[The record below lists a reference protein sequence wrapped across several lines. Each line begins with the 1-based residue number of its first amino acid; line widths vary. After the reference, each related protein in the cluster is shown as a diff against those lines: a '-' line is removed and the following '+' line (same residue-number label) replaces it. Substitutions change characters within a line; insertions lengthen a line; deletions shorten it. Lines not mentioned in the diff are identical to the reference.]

1 MSATT
6 VDINGVHI
14 WSMTNYYFI
23 VQTEEVEK
31 LTASVNNDLLSTLT
45 DKIDPSIIEAVN
57 SATEVISS
65 ATAC

>member
-23 VQTEEVEK
+23 VETKEVEK
-31 LTASVNNDLLSTLT
+31 LTASVNQDLLSTLT
-45 DKIDPSIIEAVN
+45 DKIDPSIIDAVNNATEVVN
-57 SATEVISS
+57 SA
-65 ATAC
+65 AAC